1 MGFTGKISSATSL
14 LLGLVTFL
22 FKLLGI
28 SLVTFEV
35 TQKDQPAHSCDY
47 DEANA
52 RRFTFDESP
61 MFVPATALLFLQ
73 LTALAMS
80 LFGMQPLAHG
90 SQGTGLGEIM
100 CFVLVVNVF
109 GHLSKGCLGREN
121 MELSTIFQSAILALL
136 FILYSLIF

>member
-35 TQKDQPAHSCDY
+35 TRKDQPAHSRDY

-61 MFVPATALLFLQ
+61 MFVPATAGYEIVWDA
-73 LTALAMS
+73 TT
-80 LFGMQPLAHG
+80 GYG

-100 CFVLVVNVF
+100 CNVLVVNAF
-109 GHLSKGCLGREN
+109 GHLSKDYLGREN
-121 MELSTIFQSAILALL
+121 MELSTIFKSAILALL
-136 FILYSLIF
+136 SYCIPLSSKS

>member
-1 MGFTGKISSATSL
+1 MQVEEPVLIMFAAVFLPSLRPINHCKFLRMGFTGKISSATSL

-28 SLVTFEV
+28 SLVTYEV

-61 MFVPATALLFLQ
+61 MFAPATALLFLQ

-80 LFGMQPLAHG
+80 LFGMQPLAMVHKA
-90 SQGTGLGEIM
+90 QDLG
-100 CFVLVVNVF
+100 
-109 GHLSKGCLGREN
+109 K
-121 MELSTIFQSAILALL
+121 
-136 FILYSLIF
+136 